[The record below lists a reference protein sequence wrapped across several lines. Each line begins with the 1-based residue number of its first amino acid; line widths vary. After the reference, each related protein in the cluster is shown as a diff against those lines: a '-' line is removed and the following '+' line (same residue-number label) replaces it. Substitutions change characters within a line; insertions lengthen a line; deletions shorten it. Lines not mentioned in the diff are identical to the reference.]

1 MNRAHLNVHDAFQA
15 FPNLSHKLSDS
26 ESTSSYC
33 GTGGTIIWVEKP
45 ASCSSRL
52 VIPNPSNES
61 CLRQPEDTLLPISG
75 ANARVDVLKDGTT
88 GPAEKSRD
96 SMALSVLRIR
106 ASSFCVAMALDS
118 LVMAPRVPEHHQT
131 QGTLGSLQP
140 SRRRPPASSSSEAQA
155 GIFLGKHRELSGY
168 YI

>member
-96 SMALSVLRIR
+96 SMALSPQNKGELFLCGDGLRFARDGSQSPR
-106 ASSFCVAMALDS
+106 ASPNA
-118 LVMAPRVPEHHQT
+118 
-131 QGTLGSLQP
+131 GYIGI
-140 SRRRPPASSSSEAQA
+140 PAAVQA
-155 GIFLGKHRELSGY
+155 KATCK
-168 YI
+168 